1 MCPSGEH
8 YWTTITPRPCEWPAV
23 VGCSPA
29 HHTHPQCMYVI
40 SGSVWSDPIPTP
52 CSHCGCIQCSAEV
65 EDQCSEVLDQLRPL
79 LHQLLMDGAHNIWIT
94 KPGALSRGRGIRCM
108 ARLEAILDLVANPT
122 QKKEGKWIVQKYIGG
137 SGSGAGGSGT
147 GGSGTG
153 AGHASCCSSLPAPP
167 TALSQSG
174 HC

>member
-1 MCPSGEH
+1 M
-8 YWTTITPRPCEWPAV
+8 

-29 HHTHPQCMYVI
+29 HYTPSVHVL
-40 SGSVWSDPIPTP
+40 SGSVWSDLSLLL
-52 CSHCGCIQCSAEV
+52 CSHCGRIQCSAEV
-65 EDQCSEVLDQLRPL
+65 EDQCTELLDQLRPL

-108 ARLEAILDLVANPT
+108 ARLEAILGLVANPT

-137 SGSGAGGSGT
+137 SGTGAGGSGT
-147 GGSGTG
+147 GASGSGTGAGGCGTG

-167 TALSQSG
+167 TALSQNG